1 MESDETNRAFR
12 ADLVVTA
19 AARIDVLRE
28 TIEDLVLQ
36 FSCKT
41 TMDGVPALTT
51 GGLSA
56 LEGAFRALEWD
67 DPHPYP
73 EGACWVEG
81 CGAWATC
88 VGPMPGGSGEFV
100 YLCARH
106 FAEGREK

>member
-1 MESDETNRAFR
+1 MKADETKQASGV
-12 ADLVVTA
+12 DPVQTA

-28 TIEDLVLQ
+28 TVEDLVLQ
-36 FSCKT
+36 FACKT
-41 TMDGVPALTT
+41 TMNGVPALTA

-73 EGACWVEG
+73 EGACRVRG

-88 VGPMPGGSGEFV
+88 VGPMPGGSGEFA

-106 FAEGREK
+106 GAEGREQ